1 MINASHNSIYCEKD
15 KSIIQDKSLKEIIEG
30 NDVRKTAE
38 EMDKQREKT
47 LAYEYL
53 CHLEEAKKWIEVCIK
68 ENLPPTTELEE
79 NLRNGVYLAKLGH
92 FIAPEIFPSH
102 KIYDSD
108 QQKYQLNGLQF
119 RHTDNINYFLQCLQ
133 SMELPFTFQ
142 PETTDI
148 YDKKNMPRLIYCIH
162 ALSTHLFKLGKA
174 PKIQD
179 LYGKINFTDE
189 EIDAVSKELRKY
201 GIQMPSFQKIGGLLT
216 NSIAVDV
223 AALHAAVIAIN
234 KAVTEQNQVLMISA
248 LQDKA
253 AQLNNICTEYAQ
265 DYLETLYDA
274 KDSKRQA
281 ALNRS
286 LNDSYVP
293 DAYDELLTQAEI
305 QGHINH
311 VNVQL
316 AGEDI
321 VECIQS
327 NNDRLIIAL
336 KAPALHL
343 QNITSSNIEVYIEK
357 ISKLIESPEWKK
369 NYPEINHHW
378 QHLLQNTID
387 SVNDEVLTFQKRNE
401 ALRFLNDTLL
411 DGGVTEFYKALK
423 NPYLKLTNVDKFALP
438 LYYEEM
444 KIDLMECGTDL
455 TYNDIVVSITVLS
468 AIAAI
473 SKAVDEGDA
482 YAVYDALKNPDA
494 HVMNL
499 IDEHKM
505 KYFCALESARLRKLS
520 KRRILCNL
528 LTYNDIQD
536 CIKISNEQYKQ
547 GNELMQTLT
556 KLNAA
561 LADNNPYAVTEAFA
575 KLELML
581 RWTLT
586 SMDPTH
592 VYKLL
597 KNIASNKKTYRRD
610 LYLSEVEM
618 AMIDIEVADINIE
631 RSIEWHA
638 KINDCLDQGNLNGFM
653 RQSIMKEWLAL
664 DSDEIKQKK
673 FDIFCNLRKL
683 KLEKY
688 HCPFVTF
695 IENEEIEAYLNIK
708 ERTVTWDIPEDLS
721 ETHYVTESDAE
732 YIKKYY
738 PVEDLHKYLVVK
750 ECMIIKMQARIRGYL
765 LRKKYK
771 LNNFNNNKII
781 KIQAWW
787 RGILQRKRYIA
798 LLNQIHAKNYLFSC
812 QNNTTKLMKTESIDV
827 LDIYRDY
834 EPQII
839 KIQALWRGRAARRAF
854 NSLLHMEKPPFP
866 VVRHFSAILN
876 FNAQDYDKDLQLQH
890 LKHEVVQIIRHNQNL
905 SQQLD
910 SMDIKIGL
918 LIQNRIT
925 LQDVVTHGKSLENLA
940 KQRNNKDNKSFGISD
955 NLSTQKGLKS
965 LTKEGRKK
973 LEGYQHL
980 FYTLQTNPSYLSK
993 LLFLLPQSKTNKFLQ
1008 NVILTLFNFGS
1019 NIREEY
1025 LLLKLFG
1032 SALQEEIRCK
1042 FQKPSEVV
1050 TGDPLVLKLVVNYAR
1065 QLNGQRALRQIV
1077 GPLIENIISDKT
1089 LAIETNPVDAYK
1101 CWRNQLEMETGET
1114 QNLPYTVS
1122 HQEALTYEHVRKRL
1136 NDSVNV
1142 LKKTALEFLTKI
1154 TESRNLIPYGMLYV
1168 AKVLNDTLREKFPNS
1183 PEKDILKV
1191 VGNLIYYQFIN
1202 AAIVAPDAFDIIT
1215 LPVDRTLLN
1224 DQRRN
1229 LACIAKIL
1237 QFAASKKGFGE
1248 EATHLNCL
1256 NPFIIEC
1263 HEKFKKFFR
1272 YCCQIEDLEEHFNIH
1287 EYTEATLI
1295 HKPEIYISL
1304 QEICDTH
1311 CLMLKY
1317 QDQIAPDPLD
1327 PLHDLLED
1335 LESAPTVAS
1344 LLGISDPICEGNLAR
1359 LGKTEVCL
1367 VLTNKFQIPEDEDTN
1382 LSKLFIK
1389 TKELLVSVLQ
1399 FLKGPTLVDALAITS
1414 PVDNKILNTS
1424 KYSTVSPM
1432 LNISHK
1438 SSSLNDCKFQLSV
1451 YLNKLRLGGWVSKED
1466 GYQNIITAVAK
1477 DLCNK
1482 GKYRIRRNNEL
1493 KTLQMTKQSL
1503 EEKTRYYQEQV
1514 EYYNKYI
1521 QKCLENL
1528 HTGKGSIRAL
1538 HMAQKDHRK
1547 LKSKMTLKYSAAKL
1561 QEKGVLLEVDG
1572 LPLSQW
1578 KNVLFE
1584 ISPTEH
1590 NGLFIVHCKFMGVNM
1605 EKVNIDIQK
1614 LLELQYEGSPIMDMF
1629 GKAKINVNLL
1639 LYLLNKKFY
1648 GKI

>member
-1 MINASHNSIYCEKD
+1 MINSAHNSVDNKKD
-15 KSIIQDKSLKEIIEG
+15 KCIVPNTSLKEIIVG
-30 NDVRKTAE
+30 NDGRKTAE
-38 EMDKQREKT
+38 EMDEQRQKT

-53 CHLEEAKKWIEVCIK
+53 CHLEEAKKWIEACIREK
-68 ENLPPTTELEE
+68 LPPTTELEE
-79 NLRNGVYLAKLGH
+79 NLRNGVYLAKLGN
-92 FIAPEIFPSH
+92 FMAPEILPLH
-102 KIYDSD
+102 RIYDFD
-108 QQKYQLNGLQF
+108 QRRYALAGLQF

-133 SMELPFTFQ
+133 TMELPFTFQ

-148 YDKKNMPRLIYCIH
+148 YDKKNMPRVIYCIH

-179 LYGKINFTDE
+179 LYGKINFTDA
-189 EIDAVSKELRKY
+189 EIDAVSEELRKY

-216 NSIAVDV
+216 NSMAVDI
-223 AALHAAVIAIN
+223 AALHAAIIAIN
-234 KAVTEQNQVLMISA
+234 QAINKNDQVMMLNVLQNEA
-248 LQDKA
+248 T
-253 AQLNNICTEYAQ
+253 QLNNICIEHIQ
-265 DYLETLYDA
+265 DYCEALYKA
-274 KDSKRQA
+274 KSNKTQA

-286 LNDSYVP
+286 LNDSYVS

-311 VNVQL
+311 VNAQHAVK
-316 AGEDI
+316 DI
-321 VECIQS
+321 IRSVQS
-327 NNDRLIIAL
+327 NSNELIKAL
-336 KAPALHL
+336 ETPALHL
-343 QNITSSNIEVYIEK
+343 QNVMSSNVEVYK
-357 ISKLIESPEWKK
+357 KQLTQLIGNSEWNS
-369 NYPEINHHW
+369 NYPDINHHW
-378 QHLLQNTID
+378 QYLIQNAID
-387 SVNDEVLTFQKRNE
+387 TGNERILKIQKRKEAVQFVNE
-401 ALRFLNDTLL
+401 TLQA
-411 DGGVTEFYKALK
+411 GGLTEFYKALK
-423 NPYLKLTNVDKFALP
+423 NPYLELNSVDKFALP

-444 KIDLMECGTDL
+444 KIDRTECQKDL
-455 TYNDIVVSITVLS
+455 TYNDIVVSIRVLS
-468 AIAAI
+468 SIAAI
-473 SKAVDEGDA
+473 TKAVDIGNDDL
-482 YAVYDALKNPDA
+482 VYEALKNPDA
-494 HVMNL
+494 HVMELN
-499 IDEHKM
+499 EENKT
-505 KYFCALESARLRKLS
+505 KYFSALATARWEKQS
-520 KRRILCNL
+520 QSVPCHI
-528 LTYNDIQD
+528 LTYIDIRD
-536 CIKISNEQYKQ
+536 CIELVNQQYQ
-547 GNELMQTLT
+547 QDNELIQMLHELNLAMVEDNPYTVTEALT
-556 KLNAA
+556 KLQ
-561 LADNNPYAVTEAFA
+561 L
-575 KLELML
+575 KLY
-581 RWTLT
+581 WYITPK
-586 SMDPTH
+586 DPLF

-597 KNIASNKKTYRRD
+597 KKCLLEKHSDGSELWLDDVENVLSILSKESEKAKLMCDFLVKFNNNLDEKNLEYFIIFFNDSLKKPVT
-610 LYLSEVEM
+610 E
-618 AMIDIEVADINIE
+618 
-631 RSIEWHA
+631 
-638 KINDCLDQGNLNGFM
+638 
-653 RQSIMKEWLAL
+653 
-664 DSDEIKQKK
+664 EIKEKK
-673 FDIFCNLRKL
+673 FHILYNLRKL
-683 KLEKY
+683 KCEKY
-688 HCPFVTF
+688 DYSTVRYITPLG
-695 IENEEIEAYLNIK
+695 NEAYLDLK
-708 ERTVTWDIPEDLS
+708 EQTVTWDPPEDLS
-721 ETHYVTESDAE
+721 ETHYLTYDDINYIMKDNVNEDPHE
-732 YIKKYY
+732 Y
-738 PVEDLHKYLVVK
+738 L
-750 ECMIIKMQARIRGYL
+750 KMKGLIVRLQARIRGYI
-765 LRKKYK
+765 LRKKYSSK
-771 LNNFNNNKII
+771 FIYFNTNKIV

-798 LLNQIHAKNYLFSC
+798 LLNDMREKDSGLC
-812 QNNTTKLMKTESIDV
+812 QSNSKRMQTEYVDV
-827 LDIYRDY
+827 LDLYRDY
-834 EPQII
+834 ESQII

-854 NSLLHMEKPPFP
+854 DSLLHMEKPPFP

-925 LQDVVTHGKSLENLA
+925 LQDVVSHGKSLENLA
-940 KQRNNKDNKSFGISD
+940 KQRHNNKDNKNSSGMSD
-955 NLSTQKGLKS
+955 SLSMQKGLKS

-980 FYTLQTNPSYLSK
+980 FYALQTNPVYLSK

-1050 TGDPLVLKLVVNYAR
+1050 TGDPLVLKIVVNYAR

-1077 GPLIENIISDKT
+1077 GPIIEKILSDKT
-1089 LAIETNPVDAYK
+1089 LSIETNPVDIYK

-1136 NDSVNV
+1136 NDGVR
-1142 LKKTALEFLTKI
+1142 LLQKTVLEFLTRI
-1154 TESRNLIPYGMLYV
+1154 TESRDLIPYGMLYV
-1168 AKVLNDTLREKFPNS
+1168 AKVLNDTLSEKFPNA

-1202 AAIVAPDAFDIIT
+1202 AAIVAPDAFDIVT
-1215 LPVDRTLLN
+1215 LPVDRSLLN

-1229 LACIAKIL
+1229 LASIAKIL

-1248 EATHLNCL
+1248 EATHLVCL
-1256 NPFIIEC
+1256 NQFIIDC

-1272 YCCQIEDLEEHFNIH
+1272 YCCQIEDLEEHFSIH

-1317 QDQIAPDPLD
+1317 QDQIASDPLD
-1327 PLHDLLED
+1327 PLHDLLDD
-1335 LESAPTVAS
+1335 LESAPTVSS
-1344 LLGISDPICEGNLAR
+1344 LLGISDTMCEGNLAR

-1367 VLTNKFQIPEDEDTN
+1367 VLTNKFQVPEDEDTN
-1382 LSKLFIK
+1382 LSRLFIK

-1399 FLKGPTLVDALAITS
+1399 FLKGPTLADALTITS
-1414 PVDNKILNTS
+1414 
-1424 KYSTVSPM
+1424 SPM
-1432 LNISHK
+1432 DRKPLNSAKCNSMSPVLNINHK

-1451 YLNKLRLGGWVSKED
+1451 YLNKLRLGGWVSMED

-1482 GKYRIRRNNEL
+1482 GKYRIIRNKEL
-1493 KTLQMTKQSL
+1493 QTLHMTKQRL
-1503 EEKTRYYQEQV
+1503 EEKTKYYQEQV

-1521 QKCLENL
+1521 QRCLENL

-1538 HMAQKDHRK
+1538 HTARKDHRK
-1547 LKSKMTLKYSAAKL
+1547 LKSKITLRYSAAKL

-1572 LPLSQW
+1572 LPHSQS
-1578 KNVLFE
+1578 KNVIFE

-1590 NGLFIVHCKFMGVNM
+1590 NGLFTVQCKFMGVEM
-1605 EKVNIDIQK
+1605 EKVEIDIQK
-1614 LLELQYEGSPIMDMF
+1614 LLELQFEGSPIMDMF

-1648 GKI
+1648 GKT